1 MPLTKVSY
9 SMIAGAVVNVIDYG
23 AVGDSVTNNS
33 ASIQAAIDSLTA
45 GGTVFFPTGTY
56 LCNTG
61 LTITNNNIV
70 LDFAGGA
77 ALTYTTATQILLTIT
92 GDYCQ
97 LIGATIN
104 APAIFDG
111 AITPI
116 GYSIVKIQGENFTA
130 NGCVVNNVPR
140 AGFWFDECNNGVVT
154 NCRIDGGTSDTFYTG
169 SNPVHFGI
177 VIDTPS
183 TGSQGNYVI
192 ANNIIKRCVQG
203 AGSGS
208 TGAASFEQSMA
219 VTGNVFELCW
229 NHGWYTSGL
238 GNGVTVSGNAFNAC
252 QIPIALTGSNH
263 AVVGNTLTVQTTG
276 SGSQLDN
283 EWQGIS
289 LRDPVGCVVV
299 GNVIKGEAP
308 SGASVISLEDL
319 SGVPGTN
326 RVENNIVS
334 NNVIEITNSTVAG
347 VAAIRLVADTTT
359 NVSNNIISGN
369 IIKAP
374 IREFDGLI
382 LLLGNTSATSE
393 TNSIVDNEI
402 IINGVRGAGGAG
414 IRVVGSVDSD
424 VTNNKIRIAFDS
436 ATSVIVAG
444 VELEATTRVVVQ
456 NNQVSCSANF
466 GANTQVRGYVETTSG
481 LNNQFLMNNFSVNT
495 TKATALLFALI
506 STSGVRVE
514 HASTGTPE
522 GVVISSVGGLWRRTD
537 GGAGTT
543 LYVKE
548 SGTSNTGWVGK

>member
-1 MPLTKVSY
+1 MALTKVTY
-9 SMIAGAVVNVIDYG
+9 SMIAGAVVNVLDYG
-23 AVGDSVTNNS
+23 AVGNGVANDST
-33 ASIQAAIDSLTA
+33 AIQAAINSLA
-45 GGTVFFPTGTY
+45 SGGTVYFPVGNY
-56 LCNTG
+56 LCTSG
-61 LTITNNNIV
+61 LTISNNKVSLEFSN
-70 LDFAGGA
+70 GA

-92 GDYCQ
+92 GSSCQ
-97 LIGATIN
+97 LLGATIN
-104 APAIFDG
+104 APATFDG
-111 AITPI
+111 TNAPL
-116 GYSIVKIQGENFTA
+116 GYSIVKIQNENFTA
-130 NGCVVNNVPR
+130 DNCTVNNVPR

-238 GNGVTVSGNAFNAC
+238 GNGITVSGNAFNAC
-252 QIPIALTGSNH
+252 QIPIALTGKNH
-263 AVVGNTLTVQTTG
+263 VVIGNTLTVQTSGTG
-276 SGSQLDN
+276 SQTDN

-289 LRDPVGCVVV
+289 LRDPVGCVVI

-308 SGASVISLEDL
+308 DGSAVISLEDL
-319 SGVPGTN
+319 SGVSGANT
-326 RVENNIVS
+326 VENNIVS
-334 NNVIEITNSTVAG
+334 NNTIEITNSTVAG
-347 VAAIRLVADTTT
+347 VSAIRLFAQSTT

-382 LLLGNTSATSE
+382 LVHGGSSVRSE

-402 IINGVRGAGGAG
+402 IVNGVRGAGGAG
-414 IRVVGSVDSD
+414 IRVVLSVDSD
-424 VTNNKIRIAFDS
+424 VTNNKVRIAFDS
-436 ATSVIVAG
+436 ATSVVVAG
-444 VELEATTRVVVQ
+444 VELDSCSRVAVQ
-456 NNQVSCSANF
+456 NNQVTCSADF
-466 GANTQVRGYVETTSG
+466 GANTQVRGYTEVTTGSK
-481 LNNQFLMNNFSVNT
+481 NQLLMNNFAVDT
-495 TKATALLFALI
+495 TKATALLFNLLT
-506 STSGVRVE
+506 TSGIRVE
-514 HASTGTPE
+514 HAGDNTPE
-522 GVVISSVGGLWRRTD
+522 GAVISGVGGLWRRTN

-548 SGTSNTGWVGK
+548 SGTSNTGWVAK